1 MDATAEV
8 PRRSFAFGLER
19 AGNVGLARPRLTVV
33 LVILVSILAG
43 WGLTRLK
50 VDNSLSEL
58 FRTDTEEFRRY
69 EEIDRRFPSSE
80 YDVLVVVEGKN
91 LLKKEQLEAFR
102 RAIIDLQLADGV
114 DGIVSMLS
122 ARGKPDATGY
132 AAPIVPDEL
141 PEGPAYDAM
150 IATLKG
156 NEIVAGKFLSDD
168 GELALAVLALDRAA
182 VQEQGA
188 KKIIASINDTLSKEL
203 AGAGLR
209 SHLTGAPVMQLE
221 IRNAVE
227 RDQIVY
233 NGLGLLFGAIIAVI
247 FFKRVSL
254 MLLAAL
260 PPVLAVL
267 WSLGLLG
274 WLGIELNLFL
284 NVMTPLVMVMGFAD
298 SMQMVSA
305 IRIRLRE
312 GDTKGEAVRFAVR
325 VVGPACVL
333 AHATAL
339 LSFGALLF
347 SQSALIRTFGF
358 AGGLAV
364 CISFVAVML
373 VLPLMGILLIRNEAK
388 LAKDRSPADGLM
400 DSLGRLVGWIVDRV
414 VHRPFLTTL
423 VALVSFGF
431 LAYGYLQLEPRYRL
445 ADQVPDREQALGA
458 TAQIDQKLT
467 GANPVHVMV
476 EWKTGASLYSAGPME
491 VIGKA
496 HEVLEKEAGLGNVWS
511 LESLRRWLKEAGD
524 DRPENV
530 QKFVGYLPEHLV
542 RRFIAKEGDSVLVTG
557 RLPDV
562 DSSRILPVVE
572 KIDRA
577 LDGVRTQ
584 HPDFRISVTGLP
596 AVAARN
602 SARMI
607 SQLNEALPLC
617 VAFAAVLLAIAFR
630 SVFVGLVSLLPGLY
644 PVVASGAILWAMG
657 GGLEF
662 ASVVALLVVFGLA
675 IDALIHFF
683 NRLSLEERKEPRA
696 DHAIR
701 NARVLVGPAI
711 ILTTLVLAFG
721 LGVTVFS
728 DLPSLRMFG
737 FVCGTTLVASLL
749 ADLVFLPGIIMLV
762 RKILAAP
769 GAGLTSPRPVRRA
782 ASCPAITLPKTPSAP
797 QRTLPEV
804 YWKEEPGIP
813 RSQRELRRD
822 RPVILCP
829 RSTLQRHPRGGG
841 DPRHFATS
849 AR

>member
-1 MDATAEV
+1 MDATADV

-19 AGNVGLARPRLTVV
+19 AGYVGLARPRLTVV

-50 VDNSLSEL
+50 VDDSLSEL
-58 FRTDTEEFRRY
+58 FRTNTEEFRRY

-274 WLGIELNLFL
+274 WLGIKLNLFL

-347 SQSALIRTFGF
+347 SQSALIRTFGM

-373 VLPLMGILLIRNEAK
+373 VLPLMGIFLIRNEAK

-400 DSLGRLVGWIVDRV
+400 DGLGRLVGWIVDRV

-431 LAYGYLQLEPRYRL
+431 LAHGYLQLEPRYRL

-476 EWKTGASLYSAGPME
+476 EWKSGASLYSAGPME
-491 VIGKA
+491 VIAKA

-511 LESLRRWLKEAGD
+511 LESLRRWLKDAGD
-524 DRPENV
+524 DRPETV

-542 RRFIAKEGDSVLVTG
+542 RRFIAKEGDAVLVTG
-557 RLPDV
+557 RLPDI

-577 LDGVRTQ
+577 LDGVRKQ

-749 ADLVFLPGIIMLV
+749 ADLVFLPALIMLV
-762 RKILAAP
+762 RKIWP
-769 GAGLTSPRPVRRA
+769 HRVRA
-782 ASCPAITLPKTPSAP
+782 
-797 QRTLPEV
+797 
-804 YWKEEPGIP
+804 
-813 RSQRELRRD
+813 
-822 RPVILCP
+822 
-829 RSTLQRHPRGGG
+829 
-841 DPRHFATS
+841 
-849 AR
+849 